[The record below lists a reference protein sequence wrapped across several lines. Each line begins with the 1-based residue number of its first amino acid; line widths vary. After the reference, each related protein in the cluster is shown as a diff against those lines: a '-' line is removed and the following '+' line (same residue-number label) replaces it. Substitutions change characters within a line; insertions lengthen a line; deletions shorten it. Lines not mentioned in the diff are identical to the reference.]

1 MKPNRFEIIECP
13 KCGRQYLPAEVFV
26 PKAFFGKPRD
36 IVRDVYGK
44 ILEFEDT
51 SLDLSESFTCDKCNT
66 TFDVK
71 AKISFATNNNKLE
84 NFDEEYSSPI
94 KVSNLFLND

>member
-66 TFDVK
+66 IFDVR